1 METISPTYDHLYDK
15 RKHQGVNNSDLIT
28 PPISPVSPVNSSL
41 VSNRQS
47 LKVTAGQTGLPWL
60 SKDAEGDQLCPQAQ
74 SSSTPPPKFTAK
86 PNLSSVIGL
95 PTRKRTN
102 QKHVYCMKDGIDP
115 VKILCRRLKSWQL
128 SVKYLMSLFKRIKKV
143 EIKNGKGYR
152 KIDTNFA
159 IPSKIQDQFKSSNGV
174 QDAWAAFRQF
184 TRENSLIHQDF
195 VDFIENEMIP
205 SLNVMLKDI
214 HHFMHS
220 LLHNKALYTGNL
232 YSYRK
237 KADKMITKL
246 NNEIYKV
253 TRDQED
259 SIKNGKGL
267 YVIPKRDPLLT
278 KYMVMNTIVNLYK
291 HENRLHK
298 DFLAAQDNYR
308 QFEQEKIIN
317 VYTKLFQTFE
327 NYRTTHGLERSE
339 GVSKIVNIFNEIES
353 DSEWLEF
360 LHHHQNELVK
370 STAAFKDEHV
380 HDFPNASHPLVQP
393 LITDDLKR
401 KIGSSK
407 WHNEY
412 YVLSPVG
419 LLYCFK
425 SETDFHHRPY
435 QPNFSTFVPKSE
447 TLINPTNQLL
457 DFKGKT
463 LGLLGRKKHLELTA
477 TNSQDIERWADIMA
491 SMTISQP
498 RQSAA
503 VNDISHKENLVN
515 EPNMTAASDV
525 PAASLSMQ
533 VEEPAVIQTDGLQDK
548 EIKQEQVLK
557 QEHDDQ
563 RIQSLEEKDKVKEQ
577 ALDDDSLEET
587 GKAKEGPNLNGDHTL
602 NSKLPKGISM
612 ERQEGD
618 VFYDTVA

>member
-1 METISPTYDHLYDK
+1 METVSPTYDHLYNK
-15 RKHQGVNNSDLIT
+15 QKHQGVNNSDLIT
-28 PPISPVSPVNSSL
+28 PPVSPVNGSL

-74 SSSTPPPKFTAK
+74 SSAIPPPKFTAK

-115 VKILCRRLKSWQL
+115 VKILCKRLKSWQL

-220 LLHNKALYTGNL
+220 LLHNKALYTGSL
-232 YSYRK
+232 YNYRK

-253 TRDQED
+253 TSDQED
-259 SIKNGKGL
+259 SIKNDKGL
-267 YVIPKRDPLLT
+267 YIIPKSDPLLT

-339 GVSKIVNIFNEIES
+339 GVSKVVNIFNEIES

-393 LITDDLKR
+393 LIIGDLKR

-425 SETDFHHRPY
+425 SEKDFYHRPY

-447 TLINPTNQLL
+447 TLINPTSQLL

-463 LGLLGRKKHLELTA
+463 LGLLGRKKHLELTS
-477 TNSQDIERWADIMA
+477 TNSQDIQRWADIMA

-503 VNDISHKENLVN
+503 VNDINYKENLVN
-515 EPNMTAASDV
+515 EPNMTAVNDV
-525 PAASLSMQ
+525 PSASLSMQ
-533 VEEPAVIQTDGLQDK
+533 VEEPAVIQTDDLQDK
-548 EIKQEQVLK
+548 EIEQEQVLK
-557 QEHDDQ
+557 QEYDDQ
-563 RIQSLEEKDKVKEQ
+563 RVQPLEEEDKVKEQ
-577 ALDDDSLEET
+577 ALDDHSLEER
-587 GKAKEGPNLNGDHTL
+587 GKAKEGLNLEGDHTL
-602 NSKLPKGISM
+602 NSKLPKGNGM
-612 ERQEGD
+612 ERQESD